1 VTLFVDSSALVQRYV
16 DEPDRDL
23 VLEAMAG
30 DDVWCAS
37 ALCRSEVLLV
47 LHRIAATPRQ
57 AGRLTAMLHAD
68 WDAFAV
74 VPVDERCL
82 AAAADIGANY
92 GLKVVDAVH
101 LAAATRLPRPV
112 RYLTLDARQVS
123 AAVALE
129 LEVVTSSP

>member
-1 VTLFVDSSALVQRYV
+1 
-16 DEPDRDL
+16 
-23 VLEAMAG
+23 
-30 DDVWCAS
+30 
-37 ALCRSEVLLV
+37 
-47 LHRIAATPRQ
+47 
-57 AGRLTAMLHAD
+57 MLHAD